1 MLAACSHK
9 AGTIEGRRAKA
20 KGRNYTCF
28 IPWPMNN
35 ELVAAAAVAP
45 VATADQACNSQEQS
59 ARDLQRR
66 GFRAYEVDTDG
77 SAGVT
82 YRRRDFYKVA
92 LMTSDCT
99 VHYADR
105 SIKLPGISLLFANPY
120 IPYSLELHAPRLTGY
135 SCLFTEAFMRENDR
149 SESLQQS
156 PLFKVGGSPIFPL
169 DAQQATYV
177 QGIFQKIIAEQGT
190 GYLFKNDL
198 IRTYLQLLIHEA
210 LRMQPAE
217 TFLQPKNSAARIT
230 SLFLELLER
239 QFPIENPEQ
248 PLQLRTPG
256 DFAQQLSMHVNH
268 LNRAVKEATGKPT
281 TAHIAERIVGEAKA
295 LLHHTDWDMATI
307 GYGLGFEYPSY
318 FNIFF
323 KKHVGLTPLA
333 FRKAF

>member
-1 MLAACSHK
+1 
-9 AGTIEGRRAKA
+9 
-20 KGRNYTCF
+20 
-28 IPWPMNN
+28 MNN
-35 ELVAAAAVAP
+35 KPAPAAVPA
-45 VATADQACNSQEQS
+45 ATTDQSCATQEQS
-59 ARDLQRR
+59 VQELQRR
-66 GFRAYEVDTDG
+66 GFRAYEVDTD
-77 SAGVT
+77 VT
-82 YRRRDFYKVA
+82 TGLVYRRRDFYKVA

-105 SIKLPGISLLFANPY
+105 SIRLPGVSLMFANPY

-135 SCLFTEAFMRENDR
+135 SCLFTEAFMKENDR

-169 DAQQATYV
+169 SAEQATYV
-177 QGIFQKIIAEQGT
+177 HGIFQKILTEQGT

-210 LRMQPAE
+210 LRMQPAD
-217 TFLQPKNSAARIT
+217 TFLQHKTSASRIT
-230 SLFLELLER
+230 SLFQELLER
-239 QFPIENPEQ
+239 QFPIESPEQ
-248 PLQLRTPG
+248 SLLLRTPG
-256 DFAQQLSMHVNH
+256 DFAQQLSMHINH

-295 LLHHTDWDMATI
+295 LLHHTDWDVATI
-307 GYGLGFEYPSY
+307 GYGLGFEYASY

-333 FRKAF
+333 FRKAI

>member
-1 MLAACSHK
+1 
-9 AGTIEGRRAKA
+9 
-20 KGRNYTCF
+20 
-28 IPWPMNN
+28 MNN
-35 ELVAAAAVAP
+35 EPVAAEAAAP
-45 VATADQACNSQEQS
+45 VLTADQSCATQEQS
-59 ARDLQRR
+59 TQELQRR

-77 SAGVT
+77 TSGVA

-105 SIKLPGISLLFANPY
+105 SIRLPGTSLMFANPF
-120 IPYSLELHAPRLTGY
+120 IPYSLELHTSRLTGY
-135 SCLFTEAFMRENDR
+135 SCLFTEAFMKENDR

-169 DAQQATYV
+169 SAEQATYV
-177 QGIFQKIIAEQGT
+177 QSIFQKILTEQGT

-210 LRMQPAE
+210 LRMQPAD

-230 SLFLELLER
+230 TLFLELLER
-239 QFPIENPEQ
+239 QFPIENPEN
-248 PLQLRTPG
+248 PLLLRTPG

-268 LNRAVKEATGKPT
+268 LNRAVKEATGKST
-281 TAHIAERIVGEAKA
+281 TAHITERLVGEAKA

-307 GYGLGFEYPSY
+307 GYGLGFEYASY

-323 KKHVGLTPLA
+323 KKHTGLTPLA
-333 FRKAF
+333 FRKV

>member
-1 MLAACSHK
+1 MHNEPVAAHLAAP
-9 AGTIEGRRAKA
+9 T
-20 KGRNYTCF
+20 
-28 IPWPMNN
+28 
-35 ELVAAAAVAP
+35 
-45 VATADQACNSQEQS
+45 ATADQSCSTQEQS
-59 ARDLQRR
+59 TQELQRS

-77 SAGVT
+77 SAAVT

-105 SIKLPGISLLFANPY
+105 SLKLPSISLLFANPY

-135 SCLFTEAFMRENDR
+135 SCLFTEAFMKENDR

-169 DAQQATYV
+169 TAEQGPYV
-177 QGIFQKIIAEQGT
+177 QGIFQKILAEQNA
-190 GYLFKNDL
+190 GYQFKNDL
-198 IRTYLQLLIHEA
+198 IRTYIQLLIHEA
-210 LRMQPAE
+210 LRMQPAD

-230 SLFLELLER
+230 FLFLELLER
-239 QFPIENPEQ
+239 QFPNENPEK
-248 PLQLRTPG
+248 PLQLRAPG

-281 TAHIAERIVGEAKA
+281 TAHITERIVGEAKA
-295 LLHHTDWDMATI
+295 LLHHTDWDMATV
-307 GYGLGFEYPSY
+307 GYGLGFEYASY

-323 KKHVGLTPLA
+323 KKHAGLTPLA
-333 FRKAF
+333 FRKAA